1 MQDRPQVSPG
11 ETVVMKAIWD
21 LGKGSV
27 GEVFNSISGESEM
40 DYATAQTY
48 IRRLEA
54 KGYIHS
60 ERIGRNKIYR
70 AAVKKQTVLRE
81 AVDEF
86 VGRMFDGELLP
97 MVRHLVN
104 SKSMSSNDISELKR
118 IVEQLSEGEEQE

>member
-54 KGYIHS
+54 KGYIRS

-104 SKSMSSNDISELKR
+104 SKTMSSNDISELKR
-118 IVEQLSEGEEQE
+118 IVEQLSEGEAQE